1 MSVNIILCP
10 STSSPKSA
18 LADLESVS
26 LLFASFL
33 LFLSAQD
40 EVLRVARRDG
50 AVVILN
56 KQASLAENVVEQ
68 EENTGV
74 QEEESQ
80 HFQDQYQL

>member
-1 MSVNIILCP
+1 
-10 STSSPKSA
+10 
-18 LADLESVS
+18 

>member
-1 MSVNIILCP
+1 
-10 STSSPKSA
+10 
-18 LADLESVS
+18 
-26 LLFASFL
+26 
-33 LFLSAQD
+33 
-40 EVLRVARRDG
+40 
-50 AVVILN
+50 LN